1 MEEKSL
7 VSYKDLVF
15 YMLYIL
21 LNPIEVF
28 DDAAWKIR
36 LHLDGHLNQLVEM
49 VGAHLKH
56 LQNPGEN
63 PALLM
68 CMHTLYCTL

>member
-1 MEEKSL
+1 MWCRT
-7 VSYKDLVF
+7 D
-15 YMLYIL
+15 
-21 LNPIEVF
+21 PIEVF

-36 LHLDGHLNQLVEM
+36 LHLDGHFNQLVEM

-63 PALLM
+63 PAIRGTLNP
-68 CMHTLYCTL
+68 HTYVYNIQ